1 MTDRLLHRP
10 KPIEGESFEGYLLR
24 IAEANGYA
32 SGRWVTELAGIAG
45 RVSCVAGDVVGL
57 AKLLGH
63 DVADFDI
70 MRYLPSPWAGKR
82 RINLFN
88 GRPVNRMAINL
99 DRPRVCPDCLK
110 DGSHL
115 RMAWDLAPT
124 AICPDHGTILLDACP
139 SCGKAISW
147 NRSHV
152 CLCHQC
158 GHDLRDAEA
167 SPAPAPAN
175 AVRLTRLL
183 LAKAGL
189 AEDGGD
195 GFPVEVR
202 ALPLADLIQLT
213 LLLGSAGIGLPSGAG
228 HWPCAR
234 LSAAEMAGLVDA
246 AATVLAGWPDA
257 FHALLDKRREGA
269 APGRT
274 GLEGDFGRFYA
285 ALYRDLRGPNLDF
298 VRTALEHYATGRWSG
313 GVLTRRNRR
322 FQEANQHS
330 SRFASRA
337 EASRRLRVRPETVDD
352 LLNAGILDGIVH
364 RAGSRRAILVD
375 REAMTERMTGLIE
388 LQEVCRLLRVSKAPA
403 KDLIAAGHLKPVALS
418 TRRAPRIRY
427 RRTEVEELL
436 AAVQGDAPVQADR
449 GGFISLAG
457 ALRRLSF
464 HHLGLAD
471 LVGEILAGTVT
482 VRALLDGK
490 QGLAACLFD
499 EGEILTLV
507 NRHKVARG
515 DALTIPEAAERLQMK
530 QQVAYQLVKAGLWP
544 VTRAWESGRAV
555 RLVPAEALAEFKRDY
570 IAAAEL
576 AHSVGTSARS
586 LIEALDA
593 QGVKPITGPGVDDG
607 RQYFFVRVPAEH
619 AAARTVFPL
628 GEAASF

>member
-1 MTDRLLHRP
+1 MTGRLLHRP
-10 KPIEGESFEGYLLR
+10 KPIGGESFEGYLLR
-24 IAEANGYA
+24 VAEANGYA
-32 SGRWVTELAGIAG
+32 SGRWVTDLAGIEN
-45 RVSCVAGDVVGL
+45 RVSCVAGDVAGL
-57 AKLLGH
+57 ANRLGH
-63 DVADFDI
+63 DAADLDA

-99 DRPRVCPDCLK
+99 DRPRVCLACLK
-110 DGSHL
+110 DSAHL
-115 RMAWDLAPT
+115 RMAWELAPT
-124 AICPDHGTILLDACP
+124 AICPDHGAILLDACP

-152 CLCHQC
+152 CLCHHC
-158 GHDLRDAEA
+158 GFDFREAEA
-167 SPAPAPAN
+167 SSAPVN

-183 LAKAGL
+183 LSKAGL
-189 AEDGGD
+189 AEDGGE
-195 GFPVEVR
+195 GFPAEVR
-202 ALPLADLIQLT
+202 SLPLTDLIQLT

-246 AATVLAGWPDA
+246 AATVLADWPDA

-298 VRTALEHYATGRWSG
+298 VRTALEHYAAGRWAG

-322 FQEANQHS
+322 FHEANQRS

-337 EASRRLRVRPETVDD
+337 EASRHLRVRPETVDD

-364 RAGSRRAILVD
+364 RAGSRRATLID
-375 REAMTERMTGLIE
+375 RAAMTERLTGLIE
-388 LQEVCRLLRVSKAPA
+388 LQEVCRLLRISKAPV

-427 RRTEVEELL
+427 RRAEVEELL
-436 AAVQGDAPVQADR
+436 TAILGAAPVQADR
-449 GGFISLAG
+449 GGHISLAG
-457 ALRRLSF
+457 TLRRLSF

-471 LVGEILAGTVT
+471 LVGEILAGVVT

-499 EGEILTLV
+499 EGEILAVV

-515 DALTIPEAAERLQMK
+515 DALTIPEAAERLQLK

-544 VTRAWESGRAV
+544 VTRAWESGRAI
-555 RLVPAEALAEFKRDY
+555 RLVPAEALAEFKRDC

-576 AHSVGTSARS
+576 AHSIGTSPRS
-586 LIEALDA
+586 LVEALEA

-607 RQYFFVRVPAEH
+607 RQYFFARVPAEH
-619 AAARTVFPL
+619 AVARTVFPL
-628 GEAASF
+628 GEAARF